1 MRRFCV
7 SVMKELNVM
16 EKSSG
21 YETLCSYDLDLEI
34 SPCRTWPRF
43 PLCGWSP
50 EQVTP
55 VLIRVFNDS
64 WLYLICELICDL
76 CWLMCADCRRA
87 DDESLLVLSTWTHS
101 RRQRSQHALWGEAC
115 LISSA
120 FCHWVCVVV
129 VFSCRLLLRDSNKY
143 TPDGKLLFSEWN
155 ICLSTS
161 GWEQC
166 GLYRGQ
172 VLCSAFSTILQVR
185 FITQTHSVL
194 SSCTCCVVIIG
205 IMSWLQILCLGEAAV
220 RGRVQRRL
228 GGARPLR

>member
-21 YETLCSYDLDLEI
+21 YETLCSYDPDLER

-50 EQVTP
+50 EQVTH

-64 WLYLICELICDL
+64 WLYLICELICYV

-129 VFSCRLLLRDSNKY
+129 CFHVDCYYVTAINTHLMENFYFQNEIFASRHQDENSVACIEDRCYVLPLAQYCRWDSLLKHIQCCHHAHVV
-143 TPDGKLLFSEWN
+143 LL
-155 ICLSTS
+155 
-161 GWEQC
+161 
-166 GLYRGQ
+166 
-172 VLCSAFSTILQVR
+172 
-185 FITQTHSVL
+185 
-194 SSCTCCVVIIG
+194 
-205 IMSWLQILCLGEAAV
+205 
-220 RGRVQRRL
+220 
-228 GGARPLR
+228 